1 MSATAASSG
10 WALVSRARTAGCE
23 VASTC
28 HDGRVRR
35 LLVLFGAAAT
45 LGLAAPALADPGV
58 DASFLDALNKAGIT
72 FDKGSDAVNAAK
84 TACGLMN
91 QGQQGLEIV
100 QRVSEQNPGI
110 STTSAAKFTAIA
122 ASAYCP
128 QFLQRVSDNGGGS
141 AEPQPNQAGTPSGV
155 HQ

>member
-10 WALVSRARTAGCE
+10 WAVVSRARTAGCK
-23 VASTC
+23 VALTC
-28 HDGRVRR
+28 HDIRVRR
-35 LLVLFGAAAT
+35 LLVLLTAAA

-58 DASFLDALNKAGIT
+58 DASFLDALTKAGIT
-72 FDKGSDAVNAAK
+72 FDKGADAVNAAK

-100 QRVSEQNPGI
+100 QHVSEQNPGI

-128 QFLQRVSDNGGGS
+128 QFLQRVNDNGGGS
-141 AEPQPNQAGTPSGV
+141 AQPPPTQAGTPSGV
-155 HQ
+155 RQ

>member
-10 WALVSRARTAGCE
+10 WAVVSGTRTAGCK

-35 LLVLFGAAAT
+35 LLVLLTAAA

-100 QRVSEQNPGI
+100 QHVSEQNPGI

-141 AEPQPNQAGTPSGV
+141 AEPPPNQAGTPSGV